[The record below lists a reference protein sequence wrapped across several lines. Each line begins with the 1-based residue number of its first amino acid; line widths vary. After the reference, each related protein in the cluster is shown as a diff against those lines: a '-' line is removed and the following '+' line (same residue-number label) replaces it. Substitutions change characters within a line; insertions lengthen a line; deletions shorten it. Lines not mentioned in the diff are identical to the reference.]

1 MPQSCSPFLNS
12 SKSSDLLPSSS
23 IFRNVLATEKKNEHV
38 VTALF
43 QKRWLARDVYLPNP
57 FIPEAPRERHFSLS
71 FSMGSVVLST
81 AAADFC
87 FSSFSWRLKSAIL
100 LSSAQPL
107 IAPQSPKKVALSK
120 KRQVTYALGG
130 GGKSKISPCTWT
142 RARGRGHV
150 DAGTW
155 TRARD
160 SEDHLRM
167 RKSRIARTRVCE
179 SACNMANLKVLKN
192 MHFRDYWV
200 SSIGGDNRRNR
211 TG

>member
-142 RARGRGHV
+142 RAR
-150 DAGTW
+150 
-155 TRARD
+155 D

-167 RKSRIARTRVCE
+167 RKRRIARTRVCE
-179 SACNMANLKVLKN
+179 SACNMANLKVLQN
-192 MHFRDYWV
+192 MHFRDYWL